1 MRFAEF
7 ITHRLSNDCFF
18 INSIYNFIMLIKSS
32 KVRRRIIYGFM
43 LFSMSLFF
51 IASAVNHIT
60 VEKCKKLNL
69 PILYIVTD
77 NNRRIS
83 KKESYV
89 GANYILDEF
98 YGKCKIRGHGNT
110 TWVTRELYKKPY
122 LLNLDKPA
130 PLAGLQ
136 SGKKWIL
143 MANTADKS
151 LLRNFYAENL
161 AKNVWNNFKWTPS
174 SRFITLIVNGK
185 YSGLYEL
192 TEKVEMENGWLAEVC
207 GVGSFLACV
216 NSRMDKEYNFISDN
230 GVKFSIRSP
239 EAKKYVYV
247 SWHKILQSFEDK
259 IYSGLDWTD
268 SELGKYLDLDS
279 FVDWFLIND
288 FSKNHDARFQAS
300 CFMYYNSV
308 SQKLHMGPAWDFDLA
323 FGNIAWDNCEE
334 TDGFWVCTNSW
345 YEQLWKLEKFR
356 KSVKKRWNEKK
367 QFLASSDEWLEQQSL
382 LLKNAIDLNNRIYP
396 AFGKR
401 QWPHTKGWKD
411 RKSHKMEIEYFSN
424 WLKNR
429 YAWYDEAI
437 NQL

>member
-1 MRFAEF
+1 
-7 ITHRLSNDCFF
+7 
-18 INSIYNFIMLIKSS
+18 MLIKSS

-43 LFSMSLFF
+43 LLSMLLFF
-51 IASAVNHIT
+51 VASALNHIT

-77 NNRRIS
+77 NNKRIS

-89 GANYILDEF
+89 GAHYELDEF

-122 LLNLDKPA
+122 LLNLEKSA

-136 SGKKWIL
+136 RAKKWIL
-143 MANTADKS
+143 MANTADKAV
-151 LLRNFYAENL
+151 LRNFYGENL
-161 AKNVWNNFKWTPS
+161 AKNAWNNFKWTPS

-192 TEKVEMENGWLAEVC
+192 FEKVEMENGRLADFC
-207 GVGSFLACV
+207 GPGSFLACV
-216 NSRMDKEYNFISDN
+216 NSRMDKEYNFITKN
-230 GVKFSIRSP
+230 NIKFSIRSP
-239 EAKKYVYV
+239 EATQDVYV
-247 SWHKILQSFEDK
+247 SWHQILQSFEDK

-279 FVDWFLIND
+279 FVDWFIVND

-300 CFMYYNSV
+300 CFVYYDTDSK
-308 SQKLHMGPAWDFDLA
+308 KLYMGPAWDFDLA
-323 FGNIAWDNCEE
+323 FGNIAWDNCEK
-334 TDGFWVCTNSW
+334 TDGFWVCTDGW

-356 KSVKKRWNEKK
+356 KSVKKRWNERKSV
-367 QFLASSDEWLEQQSL
+367 LNSADEWLEEQSL
-382 LLKNAIDLNNRIYP
+382 FLKNAIDLNNTIWP

-401 QWPHTKGWKD
+401 QWPHTNGWKD
-411 RKSHKMEIEYFSN
+411 RKNHKMEIDYFSN
-424 WLKNR
+424 WIKNR
-429 YAWYDEAI
+429 YSWYDEAI

>member
-192 TEKVEMENGWLAEVC
+192 TEKVEMENGRLAEVC

>member
-1 MRFAEF
+1 
-7 ITHRLSNDCFF
+7 
-18 INSIYNFIMLIKSS
+18 ML
-32 KVRRRIIYGFM
+32 
-43 LFSMSLFF
+43 LFF
-51 IASAVNHIT
+51 IASALNHIT

-89 GANYILDEF
+89 GARYELEEF

-122 LLNLDKPA
+122 LLSLDKPA
-130 PLAGLQ
+130 PLAGLP

-143 MANTADKS
+143 MANTADKAV
-151 LLRNFYAENL
+151 LRNFYAENL

-174 SRFITLIVNGK
+174 SRFVTLIVNGK

-192 TEKVEMENGWLAEVC
+192 VEKVEMENGRLAEVC

-334 TDGFWVCTNSW
+334 TDGFWVCTNGW
-345 YEQLWKLEKFR
+345 YEQLWKLEKF
-356 KSVKKRWNEKK
+356 KKAVKKRWNERK
-367 QFLASSDEWLEQQSL
+367 QLLASSDEWLEEQSL
-382 LLKNAIDLNNRIYP
+382 FLKNAIDLNNTVYP

-401 QWPHTKGWKD
+401 QWPHTKGWKN
-411 RKSHKMEIEYFSN
+411 RKNHKMEIEYFSN
-424 WLKNR
+424 WIKNR

>member
-1 MRFAEF
+1 
-7 ITHRLSNDCFF
+7 
-18 INSIYNFIMLIKSS
+18 MLIKSS

-192 TEKVEMENGWLAEVC
+192 TEKVEMENGRLAEVC

>member
-1 MRFAEF
+1 
-7 ITHRLSNDCFF
+7 
-18 INSIYNFIMLIKSS
+18 MLIKSS
-32 KVRRRIIYGFM
+32 KVRRRLIYGFM
-43 LFSMSLFF
+43 LVSMSLFF

-77 NNRRIS
+77 NNKRIT

-89 GANYILDEF
+89 GAYYELNEF

-122 LLNLDKPA
+122 LLSLEKSA

-143 MANTADKS
+143 MANTADKAVF
-151 LLRNFYAENL
+151 RNFYAENL

-174 SRFITLIVNGK
+174 SCFITLIINGK

-192 TEKVEMENGWLAEVC
+192 FEKVEMENGRIADVC
-207 GVGSFLACV
+207 GPGSFLACV
-216 NSRMDKEYNFISDN
+216 NSRMDKEFNFITKN

-239 EAKKYVYV
+239 EAPQDVYV
-247 SWHKILQSFEDK
+247 SWRDILQSFEDK

-300 CFMYYNSV
+300 CFMYYDSG
-308 SQKLHMGPAWDFDLA
+308 SQKLYMGPAWDFDLA
-323 FGNIAWDNCEE
+323 FGNIAWDDCEK
-334 TDGFWVCTNSW
+334 TDEFWVCTEYW
-345 YEQLWKLEKFR
+345 YKELWKLEKFR
-356 KSVKKRWNEKK
+356 NAVKERWNEKK
-367 QFLASSDEWLEQQSL
+367 QVLASSDEWLARQSL
-382 LLKNAIDLNNRIYP
+382 LLKNAVDLNNRVYP
-396 AFGKR
+396 SFGKR

-411 RKSHKMEIEYFSN
+411 RKNHKMEIDYFSN
-424 WLKNR
+424 WIKDR
-429 YAWYDEAI
+429 YSWYDEAI

>member
-1 MRFAEF
+1 MF
-7 ITHRLSNDCFF
+7 IKN
-18 INSIYNFIMLIKSS
+18 S
-32 KVRRRIIYGFM
+32 KVRRRLVYGFM
-43 LFSMSLFF
+43 LISMSLFF
-51 IASAVNHIT
+51 IASALNHIT

-77 NNRRIS
+77 NNKRIT

-89 GANYILDEF
+89 GAYYELNEF

-122 LLNLDKPA
+122 LLNLEKSA

-143 MANTADKS
+143 MANTADKAVF
-151 LLRNFYAENL
+151 RNFYAEHL
-161 AKNVWNNFKWTPS
+161 AKNVWNNFKWMPS
-174 SRFITLIVNGK
+174 SCFITLIVNGK

-192 TEKVEMENGWLAEVC
+192 VEKVEMENGRLADVC
-207 GVGSFLACV
+207 GPGSFLACV
-216 NSRMDKEYNFISDN
+216 NSRMDKEFNFITKN
-230 GVKFSIRSP
+230 NVKFSIRSP
-239 EAKKYVYV
+239 EAHQDVYV
-247 SWHKILQSFEDK
+247 VWRDILQSFEDK

-268 SELGKYLDLDS
+268 SGLGKYLDLDS

-300 CFMYYNSV
+300 CFVYYDTV
-308 SQKLHMGPAWDFDLA
+308 SKKLYMGPAWDFDLA
-323 FGNIAWDNCEE
+323 FGNISWDDCEK
-334 TDGFWVCTNSW
+334 TDGFWVCTEHW
-345 YEQLWKLEKFR
+345 YKELWKLEKFR
-356 KSVKKRWNEKK
+356 ESVKERWNEKK
-367 QFLASSDEWLEQQSL
+367 RMLSSYDEWLEQQSL

-401 QWPHTKGWKD
+401 QWPHTKGWKN
-411 RKSHKMEIEYFSN
+411 RKNHKMEIEYFSN
-424 WLKNR
+424 WLKER
-429 YAWYDEAI
+429 YCWYDEAI

>member
-1 MRFAEF
+1 
-7 ITHRLSNDCFF
+7 
-18 INSIYNFIMLIKSS
+18 
-32 KVRRRIIYGFM
+32 
-43 LFSMSLFF
+43 MSLFF

-192 TEKVEMENGWLAEVC
+192 TEKVEMENGRLAEVC